1 MDLELTGK
9 LAIVTGGSRGIG
21 KAVAQALAREG
32 AAVALIARDMQT
44 ANAAAEEISSRSG
57 RKLAAYRADTGD
69 DPAVDT
75 AFAQI
80 AADFG
85 RIDILVNAARSR
97 AATSQTAEVG
107 GNQQ

>member
-44 ANAAAEEISSRSG
+44 ANAAAEEISFALRPQTG
-57 RKLAAYRADTGD
+57 RLSCGYR
-69 DPAVDT
+69 
-75 AFAQI
+75 
-80 AADFG
+80 
-85 RIDILVNAARSR
+85 
-97 AATSQTAEVG
+97 
-107 GNQQ
+107 